1 MLHLSLISQGRSS
14 ILIFIPQYHK
24 LIFSLGFNKRDDSWP
39 EKDDAKRRTNFVICH
54 PVSSSFVLSLLLL
67 FGRRQFFGDSFLCVF
82 PQRRLVNVANFRHA
96 GKRAS
101 TLFFL
106 PSASTLLSWTFEN
119 HSKGINDR
127 AYDSNVKY
135 FESVNRWKV
144 YPFLFV
150 SEGDGSVIF
159 SPFFR
164 ESKVFAVL
172 IANCLDPAALRR
184 RELSWHSA
192 TSEIALS
199 ERQIRAIRGF
209 SPNITKFPYFK
220 RTDRLF
226 DNWRQLSLYFI
237 VQEY

>member
-24 LIFSLGFNKRDDSWP
+24 LIFSLGFNKRYDSWP

-54 PVSSSFVLSLLLL
+54 PVSSSSVLSLLLL

-96 GKRAS
+96 GERAS

-150 SEGDGSVIF
+150 SEGARFCHFLRF
-159 SPFFR
+159 SA
-164 ESKVFAVL
+164 SQK
-172 IANCLDPAALRR
+172 
-184 RELSWHSA
+184 
-192 TSEIALS
+192 
-199 ERQIRAIRGF
+199 F
-209 SPNITKFPYFK
+209 S
-220 RTDRLF
+220 R
-226 DNWRQLSLYFI
+226 S
-237 VQEY
+237 